1 MTDHPTRDT
10 LAHWIRGLA
19 TGAAADAVERHL
31 LDARCFE
38 CVMDLRELMAEAH
51 VDFRENIQRTLH
63 LEEESDES
71 FQAAYRHAERRGIV
85 PRYQL
90 FGFAEYLGHAS
101 RAPRRPA
108 QRDRPGAAK
117 PPRRAGSSLQLR
129 FSLTTLRGSAS
140 FSDNQQSR
148 ALRALRSALAT
159 REEHV
164 MSGTL
169 GKPDPDG
176 PARAQAAAMHRD
188 DATDLAERRGTA
200 RARANGEELA
210 YGDTFAANYHKSLP
224 HGPTGFVDATAY
236 REYVD
241 ALLSQ
246 DHGRFE
252 GLPVGNGFPESDYP
266 RRTKGS
272 EARRKLTSPFTGHVF
287 DLEGADAGA
296 LAVDAAPTLA
306 SDELAAEMAEL
317 YVMALLR
324 DTPFHTIQT
333 GGGEAGKL
341 TKALQGMPWFAG
353 ATDCERIG
361 SRRRRIGGPEDLFR
375 GSTPGSRRGPWL
387 SQYMLVGNEL
397 PTEAVPGKAKGRT
410 KGREDGSAE
419 CARAQ
424 VRVEDG
430 FVFYGTQFIDQRSLV
445 AQEGLDWLQTWPS
458 WLDAQN
464 GVDFSGK
471 DRILDTRR
479 FLTTPR
485 DIATYVHFD
494 ALYQAYHVACN
505 LMLAVGA
512 PFGFDRGM
520 PETLSRTRSAFA
532 SFGGPHVLSLV
543 AEVATRALKLV
554 WRQKWLHHRRL
565 RPEAVAGLITL
576 FSDDPKAIPND
587 ALRCALEALC
597 RKIPRAILDAV
608 AERNQKPD
616 DVIESNGNAADL
628 PKIGC
633 NYLLP
638 MAFPEG
644 SPTHPAYG
652 AGHATVAGACVTVLK
667 AFFEMYDFRAR
678 GGHEKGERCACGCP
692 PELPWPLE
700 RSQSPS
706 NALYGFGDVYV
717 GHYHR
722 LKGVEQD
729 PPLTVQGELDK
740 LAANISIARNF
751 AGVHYYTDYFA
762 SVRQGERVTVS
773 VLEEQAGLYNEPV
786 SMSFTS
792 FDGDCIR
799 VRGHAGSATVSV
811 VDRDGHAEDAADWY
825 QRYGG

>member
-1 MTDHPTRDT
+1 
-10 LAHWIRGLA
+10 
-19 TGAAADAVERHL
+19 
-31 LDARCFE
+31 
-38 CVMDLRELMAEAH
+38 
-51 VDFRENIQRTLH
+51 
-63 LEEESDES
+63 
-71 FQAAYRHAERRGIV
+71 
-85 PRYQL
+85 
-90 FGFAEYLGHAS
+90 
-101 RAPRRPA
+101 
-108 QRDRPGAAK
+108 
-117 PPRRAGSSLQLR
+117 
-129 FSLTTLRGSAS
+129 
-140 FSDNQQSR
+140 
-148 ALRALRSALAT
+148 
-159 REEHV
+159 
-164 MSGTL
+164 MSGVL

-176 PARAQAAAMHRD
+176 PVRAQDAEAHRD

-200 RARANGEELA
+200 RPRANGEELA
-210 YGDTFAANYHKSLP
+210 YGDSFAANYHKSLP
-224 HGPTGFVDATAY
+224 HGPTGFVDVTAY

-252 GLPVGNGFPESDYP
+252 GLPVGNNFPESDYP

-272 EARRKLTSPFTGHVF
+272 EGRRKLTSPFTGHVF

-333 GGGEAGKL
+333 GGGETGKL
-341 TKALQGMPWFAG
+341 MKALQGMPWFAG
-353 ATDCERIG
+353 ATGCEPIG
-361 SRRRRIGGPEDLFR
+361 SRRRKIDGPEDLFR
-375 GSTPGSRRGPWL
+375 GSTPGSHRGPWL

-397 PTEAVPGKAKGRT
+397 PTRAVAGDQKGRT
-410 KGREDGSAE
+410 KKGEGESKE

-424 VRVEDG
+424 VGVKDG

-576 FSDDPKAIPND
+576 YSDDPEAIRND

-597 RKIPRAILDAV
+597 RKIPSEILDAV

-616 DVIESNGNAADL
+616 GVIASNGKGAGL
-628 PKIGC
+628 PKIGAGC

-667 AFFEMYDFRAR
+667 AFFEMYDFRSRSADDN
-678 GGHEKGERCACGCP
+678 GAKGKRTGDEEHPPHRCACGCP
-692 PELPWPLE
+692 PELPWPLKKE
-700 RSQSPS
+700 QSPTGS
-706 NALYGFGDVYV
+706 ALYGFGDVYV
-717 GHYHR
+717 GHYHQ
-722 LKGVEQD
+722 LKGVEQE

-762 SVRQGERVTVS
+762 SIRQGERLTVS
-773 VLEEQAGLYNEPV
+773 ILEEQAGLYGEPV